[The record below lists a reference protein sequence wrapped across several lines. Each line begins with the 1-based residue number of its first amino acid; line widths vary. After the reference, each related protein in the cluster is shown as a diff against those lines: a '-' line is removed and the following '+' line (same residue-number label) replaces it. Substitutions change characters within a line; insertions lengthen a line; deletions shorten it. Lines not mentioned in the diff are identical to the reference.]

1 MPYGVPVQ
9 VREGA
14 PERRRTGLA
23 RVAVISADGVAAAGL
38 AGVLEAADI
47 SCWLLRGS
55 EEAGRVFGRETFDM
69 VVIHGPGDDGAAPD
83 LVRQVRLGA
92 ATQAPLLVIAPTAD
106 EDDVAAILEAGADDC
121 LSEIPPA
128 VVLVARVRAAL
139 RRAAPA
145 GDLRKV
151 WRVGAFEIDPAQRA
165 IRLDGREVALTRK
178 EFALAEL
185 LFANIGR
192 PLSRAYA
199 LEAVWGRNPDL
210 PTRTLDTHVS
220 RIRNKLALTP
230 ENGMRLSTV
239 YSYGYQLD
247 LLKG

>member
-1 MPYGVPVQ
+1 M
-9 VREGA
+9 
-14 PERRRTGLA
+14 A
-23 RVAVISADGVAAAGL
+23 RVAVISADGTTAAGL
-38 AGVLEAADI
+38 AQVLEAAEL
-47 SCWLLRGS
+47 SCWLLRGA

-69 VVIHGPGDDGAAPD
+69 VLIHGPGDDAAAAD
-83 LVRQVRLGA
+83 LVRQVRLGPA
-92 ATQAPLLVIAPTAD
+92 AQAPLLAIAPMAS

-121 LSEIPPA
+121 LVEIPSA

-151 WRVGAFEIDPAQRA
+151 WRVGGFEIDPAQRA
-165 IRLDGREVALTRK
+165 IRLDGRDIALTRK

-185 LFANIGR
+185 LFANVGR

-220 RIRNKLALTP
+220 RIRNKLGLTP
-230 ENGMRLSTV
+230 DNGMRLSTV